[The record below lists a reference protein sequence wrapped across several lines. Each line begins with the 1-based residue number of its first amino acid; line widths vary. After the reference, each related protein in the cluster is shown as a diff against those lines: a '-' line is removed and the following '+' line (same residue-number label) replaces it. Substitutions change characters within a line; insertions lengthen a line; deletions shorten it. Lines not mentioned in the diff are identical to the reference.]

1 MMARQLLTILALIT
15 SHCALTG
22 AQELAVRYFPER
34 VASAVGEPVLVI
46 AEFTNVT
53 VHALMFDE
61 SPCLESFKPVV
72 PVKPTKTS
80 GLYGCRAGGRA
91 GSCGAGIV
99 ELKPGE
105 KWSARLLLPDG
116 IGPNSPGDF
125 QYEAQREIRFYA
137 TNGSLTEVGR
147 QEINEFFTVRVV
159 EESENQLRADY
170 AALVTDLQSPDGPR
184 RSMAL
189 MALTEH
195 PRDFLEPLILE
206 LSQNPGAVSASVEG
220 LKKLG
225 TDAAKHRLAEL
236 TDSQYDESLR
246 QPATTALVELD
257 DRNYCGVMLRLMNL
271 HQGYTSEIAAR
282 GAGLLCGETAISQLV
297 SLLSASPVR
306 AFEIAYALGNTA
318 SRNALPLVI
327 ELLKNSDAGVRSAAR
342 EALYTLTHRQSS
354 FTSVPE
360 EYQEW
365 TAWWAS
371 QGRTARIFSP
381 AECP

>member
-1 MMARQLLTILALIT
+1 
-15 SHCALTG
+15 
-22 AQELAVRYFPER
+22 
-34 VASAVGEPVLVI
+34 
-46 AEFTNVT
+46 
-53 VHALMFDE
+53 
-61 SPCLESFKPVV
+61 
-72 PVKPTKTS
+72 
-80 GLYGCRAGGRA
+80 
-91 GSCGAGIV
+91 
-99 ELKPGE
+99 
-105 KWSARLLLPDG
+105 LPDG
-116 IGPNSPGDF
+116 IGPNSLGDF
-125 QYEAQREIRFYA
+125 QYEAQREISFYA
-137 TNGSLTEVGR
+137 TNGSLRKVGR

-170 AALVTDLQSPDGPR
+170 AALVADLQSPDGPR

-206 LSQNPGAVSASVEG
+206 LSQNPGTRSASVEG
-220 LKKLG
+220 LRKLG
-225 TDAAKHRLAEL
+225 TDAAKHRLTEL

-246 QPATTALVELD
+246 QPATTALVELG
-257 DRNYCGVMLRLMNL
+257 DRNYCDVMLRLMNL
-271 HQGYTSEIAAR
+271 HHGYTSEIAAR

-318 SRNALPLVI
+318 SRNALPPVI
-327 ELLKNSDAGVRSAAR
+327 ELLKNSDAGVRRAAR

-354 FTSVPE
+354 FTSVPG

-365 TAWWAS
+365 TTWWAS
-371 QGRTARIFSP
+371 QGSTARIFSP